1 MTQND
6 PKWVNVKP
14 KSVISFFGFPAEG
27 APSVDRTGASHGLSC
42 ILWCLRRCLN
52 WICKKHFPECFQMS
66 SNIGFL
72 VVVNNVLAFDAI
84 IISNIS
90 IPTTYTVHIRG
101 YHVDS
106 WPCTSYLEI
115 HPHPLAFDQSK
126 VGLGGASASKH
137 QHIGGRSDTTQMK
150 WKWHQ
155 NYRTTIQKQFVM
167 SFPEFVAQKYQ
178 TSLYNSSV
186 LVSRA
191 LARSNEL
198 GGFGLCDCRLL
209 HSSLFLGHSTVVS
222 STQKGSFSDFKYG
235 FNTAKHDKCLE
246 KKDVYI
252 VLGKL
257 RLPRL
262 PWWSLVVWTTRI
274 HL

>member
-1 MTQND
+1 MVPWQ
-6 PKWVNVKP
+6 
-14 KSVISFFGFPAEG
+14 SL
-27 APSVDRTGASHGLSC
+27 H
-42 ILWCLRRCLN
+42 
-52 WICKKHFPECFQMS
+52 
-66 SNIGFL
+66 
-72 VVVNNVLAFDAI
+72 
-84 IISNIS
+84 
-90 IPTTYTVHIRG
+90 TYRA

-106 WPCTSYLEI
+106 LPCASYLEI

-137 QHIGGRSDTTQMK
+137 QHIGGRSDTAQMK

-167 SFPEFVAQKYQ
+167 SFPEFVAHKCR

-222 STQKGSFSDFKYG
+222 STQEGSFSDFKYG
-235 FNTAKHDKCLE
+235 FDTAKHDKCLE
-246 KKDVYI
+246 KKDI
-252 VLGKL
+252 WHMVLGKL